1 MAHTSSCRNTRIE
14 PLKPVST
21 CFGEIRE
28 TEGSLLFPVS
38 QVGPPSGP
46 RFDPE
51 NQRIDRLSTRS
62 SCLCDLIFD
71 SNVLD
76 SGYFACNLYRYV
88 SRWKFRRSEI
98 LVLFFLR
105 CLYSSCNYRFFTYFF
120 FFLTFLVPRR
130 WRSFEIS
137 MDRLL
142 SNPRARTS
150 MPSFHRVKRAT
161 NCTTVRTFTRTS
173 KEPREQ
179 RWPSTRETF
188 HEIIYWSIKMT
199 HGGIR

>member
-51 NQRIDRLSTRS
+51 NQPIDRLSTRS
-62 SCLCDLIFD
+62 SCLCDLMFD

-88 SRWKFRRSEI
+88 SRNFDDS
-98 LVLFFLR
+98 F
-105 CLYSSCNYRFFTYFF
+105 SFF
-120 FFLTFLVPRR
+120 FSFVVYILRVIIDFSHIFFFSSPSSYREDGVRSKFLWIDCYRILALVQVCLR
-130 WRSFEIS
+130 
-137 MDRLL
+137 
-142 SNPRARTS
+142 
-150 MPSFHRVKRAT
+150 
-161 NCTTVRTFTRTS
+161 FTA
-173 KEPREQ
+173 
-179 RWPSTRETF
+179 
-188 HEIIYWSIKMT
+188 
-199 HGGIR
+199 

>member
-120 FFLTFLVPRR
+120 FSSPSSYREDGVRSKFLWIDCYRILALVQVCLR
-130 WRSFEIS
+130 
-137 MDRLL
+137 
-142 SNPRARTS
+142 
-150 MPSFHRVKRAT
+150 
-161 NCTTVRTFTRTS
+161 FTA
-173 KEPREQ
+173 
-179 RWPSTRETF
+179 
-188 HEIIYWSIKMT
+188 
-199 HGGIR
+199 

>member
-1 MAHTSSCRNTRIE
+1 M
-14 PLKPVST
+14 
-21 CFGEIRE
+21 
-28 TEGSLLFPVS
+28 FPVS

-62 SCLCDLIFD
+62 SCLCDLMFECARFGVFCMQFISLRFEMEI
-71 SNVLD
+71 STIRN
-76 SGYFACNLYRYV
+76 SRSLYP
-88 SRWKFRRSEI
+88 
-98 LVLFFLR
+98 
-105 CLYSSCNYRFFTYFF
+105 SCNYRFFTYFF
-120 FFLTFLVPRR
+120 LFLTHLLVPRR

>member
-1 MAHTSSCRNTRIE
+1 MCS
-14 PLKPVST
+14 
-21 CFGEIRE
+21 IRGILHAIYIA
-28 TEGSLLFPVS
+28 TFRDGN
-38 QVGPPSGP
+38 
-46 RFDPE
+46 FDDPKFSFFFSFVVYIL
-51 NQRIDRLSTRS
+51 RVIID
-62 SCLCDLIFD
+62 F
-71 SNVLD
+71 
-76 SGYFACNLYRYV
+76 
-88 SRWKFRRSEI
+88 SR
-98 LVLFFLR
+98 
-105 CLYSSCNYRFFTYFF
+105 F
-120 FFLTFLVPRR
+120 FFLFLTHLLVPRR

>member
-1 MAHTSSCRNTRIE
+1 M
-14 PLKPVST
+14 
-21 CFGEIRE
+21 
-28 TEGSLLFPVS
+28 
-38 QVGPPSGP
+38 
-46 RFDPE
+46 
-51 NQRIDRLSTRS
+51 
-62 SCLCDLIFD
+62 
-71 SNVLD
+71 LD

-88 SRWKFRRSEI
+88 SRWKFRRFVLI
-98 LVLFFLR
+98 LFFLC